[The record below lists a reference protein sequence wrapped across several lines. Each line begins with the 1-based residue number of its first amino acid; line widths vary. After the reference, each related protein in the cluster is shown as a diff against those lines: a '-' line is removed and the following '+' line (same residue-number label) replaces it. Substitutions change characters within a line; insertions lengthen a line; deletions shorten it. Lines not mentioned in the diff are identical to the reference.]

1 MAIKGRQWSDL
12 EQAMAEY
19 FTQLRNTSDKTPSY
33 RRISA
38 DTGMTHSRIMDIFR
52 QKNGTPTLLE
62 FMLLCRFFNKD
73 PADVL
78 RELEHETTFFSE
90 GDDRNGHHQ

>member
-19 FTQLRNTSDKTPSY
+19 FAQLRNTSDKVPSY
-33 RRISA
+33 RRIGA
-38 DTGMTHSRIMDIFR
+38 GTGMTHSRIMDIFR

-62 FMLLCRFFNKD
+62 FMMLCRFFNKD

-78 RELEHETTFFSE
+78 RELEHETTFFPE
-90 GDDRNGHHQ
+90 GDD